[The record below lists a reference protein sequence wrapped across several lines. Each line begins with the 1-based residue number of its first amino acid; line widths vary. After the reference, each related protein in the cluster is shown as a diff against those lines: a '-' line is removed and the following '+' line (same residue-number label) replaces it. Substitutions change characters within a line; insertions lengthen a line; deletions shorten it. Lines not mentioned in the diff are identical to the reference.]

1 LSTNFNQQQNK
12 KTMSTKRGRKAG
24 SGSFMSVTLAELNA
38 ALKPGARVIVWGRY
52 AQMLGLDG
60 KKIDAKPDALIAAV
74 AGGKGD
80 VELET
85 FEKDTKSETGPSNK
99 DRHEDKEDIVPKVSV
114 ELQSFDDDIF

>member
-1 LSTNFNQQQNK
+1 
-12 KTMSTKRGRKAG
+12 MSTKRGRKAG

-85 FEKDTKSETGPSNK
+85 FEKDRNPEASPSNK
-99 DRHEDKEDIVPKVSV
+99 DRTNEEKPDIVPKVSV

>member
-1 LSTNFNQQQNK
+1 
-12 KTMSTKRGRKAG
+12 MSTKRGRKAG

-74 AGGKGD
+74 AGGKSD

-85 FEKDTKSETGPSNK
+85 FEKDTKSETSPSNKDTKSETSPSNK

>member
-1 LSTNFNQQQNK
+1 
-12 KTMSTKRGRKAG
+12 MSTKRGRKAG
-24 SGSFMSVTLAELNA
+24 SGSFVSVTLADLNA
-38 ALKPGARVIVWGRY
+38 ALKPNARVIIWGRY

-80 VELET
+80 VELQT
-85 FEKDTKSETGPSNK
+85 FEKDTKSETGPSDK
-99 DRHEDKEDIVPKVSV
+99 DSNAEKPDIVPKVSI